1 MKKISEK
8 KSKKEARVLE
18 IKEIVHNFSD
28 QYLNE
33 DLEYYAQNLVE
44 NLARKRKFNILR
56 GKKEIWAA
64 AVIYVIARINFLF
77 DRKNKNFIS
86 HDAIC
91 EFFGTVKSTV
101 GNKASQIQDVC
112 RINVGTE
119 GYCSREIVDSF
130 TFLRTPEGFIITKK
144 WLFDRENIIE
154 KDPEIKEKE
163 RQLQE
168 QIKQQEREE
177 REKRILEQKLEIA
190 RKKKEKEDKYQLSL
204 FEDF

>member
-177 REKRILEQKLEIA
+177 REKTILEQKLEIA